1 MTTAT
6 PFRPSGRHHV
16 VIIGAGFGG
25 LFAARKFAGADVDVT
40 IIDRTNH
47 HLFQPLLYQVATGV
61 LSSGEIAP
69 TIRQILRKQGNARV
83 VKAEVRDVNVDDKV
97 ITADLGGKDVV
108 LQYDSLIVAAGA
120 SQSYFGNDHFA
131 EFAPGMKS
139 IDDALELRARITG
152 AFERAEITD
161 DPAEKARLLTFVI
174 VGAGPTGVELAGQLA
189 EMAHRTLR
197 NEFRTTDTEQA
208 RILLVDG
215 GPHVLPP
222 FGKKLGRKAQKT
234 LEKLGVEVVTESL
247 VTNVDRDGVTFK
259 NMKTDEETTVA
270 AYCKIWSAG
279 VAASPLG
286 KHIADQIDGVEADRA
301 GRVPVNK
308 DLSVGDHKEI
318 FVIGDMM
325 SLDKLPGLAQVAIQG
340 GEHAAS
346 IIRAGVEEG
355 STERPDFKYFDKG
368 TMAIVSRFNAV
379 VKLGKAEISGPVGWF
394 MWLAVHLMF
403 MVGFRNRF
411 VAAYSWGLNT
421 LSPNRWH
428 LVATRQQL
436 HARNALRKLRTLED
450 EQDIRS
456 IEVRDNLKFGEGRD
470 THAVSD

>member
-16 VIIGAGFGG
+16 VIVGAGFGG

-69 TIRQILRKQGNARV
+69 TIRQILRKQSNARV
-83 VKAEVRDVNVDDKV
+83 IKAEVRDINVDDKV
-97 ITADLGGKDVV
+97 LTADLGGKDVV

-120 SQSYFGNDHFA
+120 GQSYFGNDHFA

-161 DPAEKARLLTFVI
+161 DPAEKARQLTFVI

-259 NMKTDEETTVA
+259 NMKTDEETTVP

-346 IIRAGVEEG
+346 IIRASVEEG

-436 HARNALRKLRTLED
+436 HARNALRKLRALED
-450 EQDIRS
+450 EQESRS
-456 IEVRDNLKFGEGRD
+456 IEVRDNLKFGDGRD
-470 THAVSD
+470 TRAVAD

>member
-1 MTTAT
+1 MTTVS

-25 LFAARKFAGADVDVT
+25 LFAAKKFAGADVDVT

-69 TIRQILRKQGNARV
+69 TIRQILRKQNNARV
-83 VKAEVRDVNVDDKV
+83 IKAEVRDVDVDDKI

-120 SQSYFGNDHFA
+120 GQSYFGNDHFA

-161 DPAEKARLLTFVI
+161 DPAEKARQLTFVI

-197 NEFRTTDTEQA
+197 NEFRRTDTEQT

-215 GPHVLPP
+215 GPQVLPP

-234 LEKLGVEVVTESL
+234 LEKLGVEVVTDSL
-247 VTNVDRDGVTFK
+247 VTNVDRDGVTWK

-346 IIRAGVEEG
+346 VIRAEVEEG
-355 STERPDFKYFDKG
+355 RTERPDFKYFDKG

-379 VKLGKAEISGPVGWF
+379 VKLDKAEISGPIGWF

-421 LSPNRWH
+421 LSANRWH

-456 IEVRDNLKFGEGRD
+456 IEVRDNLKFGDGRD
-470 THAVSD
+470 TRAVSD

>member
-1 MTTAT
+1 MTTVT

-25 LFAARKFAGADVDVT
+25 LFAAKKFAGADVDVT

-69 TIRQILRKQGNARV
+69 TIRQILRKQNNARV
-83 VKAEVRDVNVDDKV
+83 IKAEVRDVDVDDKI

-161 DPAEKARLLTFVI
+161 DPAEKARQLTFVI

-197 NEFRTTDTEQA
+197 NEFRRTDTEQT

-215 GPHVLPP
+215 GPQVLPP

-234 LEKLGVEVVTESL
+234 LEKLGVEVVTDSL
-247 VTNVDRDGVTFK
+247 VTNVDRDGVTWK

-346 IIRAGVEEG
+346 VIRAEVEEG
-355 STERPDFKYFDKG
+355 RTERPDFKYFDKG

-379 VKLGKAEISGPVGWF
+379 VKLDKAEISGPIGWF

-421 LSPNRWH
+421 LSANRWH

-456 IEVRDNLKFGEGRD
+456 IEVRDNLKFGDGRD
-470 THAVSD
+470 TRAVSD

>member
-16 VIIGAGFGG
+16 VIIGGGFGG
-25 LFAARKFAGADVDVT
+25 LFAAKKFAGADVDVT

-69 TIRQILRKQGNARV
+69 TIRQILRKQKNARV
-83 VKAEVRDVNVDDKV
+83 IKAEVRDVNVDDKI

-161 DPAEKARLLTFVI
+161 DPAEKARQLTFVI

-197 NEFRTTDTEQA
+197 NEFRTTDTEQT

-215 GPHVLPP
+215 GPQVLPP

-234 LEKLGVEVVTESL
+234 LEKLGVEVVTDSL
-247 VTNVDRDGVTFK
+247 VTNVDRDGVTWK

-318 FVIGDMM
+318 FIIGDMM

-340 GEHAAS
+340 GEHVAS
-346 IIRAGVEEG
+346 LIRAEVGDGV
-355 STERPDFKYFDKG
+355 TDRPDFKYFDKG

-379 VKLGKAEISGPVGWF
+379 VKLDKAEISGPIGWF

-421 LSPNRWH
+421 LSANRWH

-450 EQDIRS
+450 EQNIRS
-456 IEVRDNLKFGEGRD
+456 IEVRDNLKFGDGRD
-470 THAVSD
+470 TRAVSD